1 MIEVKQID
9 RENIQYLVD
18 NLEDFEKDKAIK
30 SGLRSAASIFIRRG
44 KSNLNQRLMGT
55 GKGSLAKSFMIRV
68 KRNKLG
74 SLAGFRRSTKLVQ
87 WEKAGN
93 HAHLV
98 DKGTKVR
105 YTTGRKSVRA
115 GISRGVMP
123 NNSFWSDAKA
133 SEESKS
139 MNALY
144 QGIQRAVQRIN
155 NRS

>member
-30 SGLRSAASIFIRRG
+30 SGLRSAVNVFRVKGRANLRSRLLHHG
-44 KSNLNQRLMGT
+44 KQTNHLMN
-55 GKGSLAKSFMIRV
+55 SFTNRV

-74 SLAGFRRSTKLVQ
+74 ALAGFDRPG
-87 WEKAGN
+87 GN

-98 DKGTKVR
+98 DAGTKI
-105 YTTGRKSVRA
+105 RKTKD
-115 GISRGVMP
+115 GINRGVMP
-123 NNSFWSDAKA
+123 ANFFWSDTKT
-133 SEESKS
+133 SEEDKA

-144 QGIQRAVQRIN
+144 QGVQKAVQRIN
-155 NRS
+155 SRN